1 MEGGQAERREL
12 IERLRRIAQ
21 GELEKR
27 STVLVDEPGLSVT
40 TALSD
45 SDVEEIVLMV
55 LREARCP
62 LTWREMKRI
71 FQGIVGEDRLRKVLI
86 DLKARGEVAELTR
99 IRFALP
105 EYVPLDEID
114 KVKNPGVL
122 DKIYRRLREREALSP
137 AN

>member
-1 MEGGQAERREL
+1 MEKAETERREL

-21 GELEKR
+21 SELEKR
-27 STVLVDEPGLSVT
+27 SVVLVDEPGLSVT

-86 DLKARGEVAELTR
+86 DLKARGEVVELTR

-122 DKIYRRLREREALSP
+122 DKIYRRLREREAMST

>member
-1 MEGGQAERREL
+1 MERTSEEREAL
-12 IERLRRIAQ
+12 LSRLRRIAQ
-21 GELEKR
+21 RELEKR
-27 STVLVDEPGLSVT
+27 STILVDEPGLSVT

-45 SDVEEIVLMV
+45 SDVEEMVLMV

-62 LTWREMKRI
+62 LTWRELKRI
-71 FQGIVGEDRLRKVLI
+71 FQGVVGEDRLRKILI
-86 DLKARGEVAELTR
+86 DLKARGEIAELTR

-105 EYVPLDEID
+105 EYVPIEEIH

-122 DKIYRRLREREALSP
+122 DKIYKRMREREAFTP